1 MKNQVTTGMGQTR
14 YIEEMVE
21 EEDDDEDV
29 EIELV
34 ELVAPTWN
42 IYHIMSPKRVRKAKP
57 TWIICHIINTLFH

>member
-34 ELVAPTWN
+34 APTWN
-42 IYHIMSPKRVRKAKP
+42 IYHIMSP
-57 TWIICHIINTLFH
+57 TM

>member
-42 IYHIMSPKRVRKAKP
+42 IYHIMSP
-57 TWIICHIINTLFH
+57 TM